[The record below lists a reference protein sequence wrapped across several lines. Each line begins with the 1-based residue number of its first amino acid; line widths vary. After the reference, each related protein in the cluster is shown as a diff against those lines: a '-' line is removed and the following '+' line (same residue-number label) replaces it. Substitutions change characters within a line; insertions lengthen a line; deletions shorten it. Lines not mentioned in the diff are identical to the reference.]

1 MLALRAH
8 NAVASRSSRGAI
20 LGATTSFT
28 YATLGQ
34 RRWQPFSSS
43 ASTSSDPDQALQD
56 LVNRYANRSQTPVGI
71 RTLIDTGTG
80 KLLGKGQGNWKET
93 AEMLRQLKGGE
104 KSPFPAEIS
113 DQDRKKL
120 ARVQIASFLRREL
133 PVRFAHRAR
142 ELSLAPYGL
151 GNMPAVQEVKNWYV
165 KSFEEV
171 MSFDEERLAGAI
183 HAEDEA
189 FKDMLSSIY
198 QRHQDTLVMIAKGLH
213 EFKKSEQ
220 GSALL
225 QRVNKDLSD
234 VREIHD
240 YFDRFFLSRIAIRIL
255 IGHFL
260 ELYEE
265 QPPDFVGLVCL
276 KTSAAQVARAAA
288 EDARYMCERQYADA
302 PEVEFLGRVDL
313 TFPYIPSHLYYVL
326 FELLKN
332 SMRAVAERHAG
343 EDMPPI
349 RVVIADGEKNE
360 DVVIRISD
368 LGGGIP
374 RSITQKVFSYLFT
387 TAHDAF
393 PEHLEELH
401 DFGRENP
408 MAGLGYGLGV
418 ARGYVRYFNGD
429 LTLMSME
436 GYGTDVFIHVPHV

>member
-1 MLALRAH
+1 MSLKEML
-8 NAVASRSSRGAI
+8 
-20 LGATTSFT
+20 T
-28 YATLGQ
+28 
-34 RRWQPFSSS
+34 
-43 ASTSSDPDQALQD
+43 
-56 LVNRYANRSQTPVGI
+56 RYANRSQTPVGI

-93 AEMLRQLKGGE
+93 AEMLRQLNGGE
-104 KSPFPAEIS
+104 KSRLPAEIGEEE
-113 DQDRKKL
+113 RRKL

-142 ELSLAPYGL
+142 ELSHAPYDL
-151 GNMPAVQEVKNWYV
+151 GSMPAIQEVKNWYEQ
-165 KSFEEV
+165 SFEEV
-171 MSFDEERLAGAI
+171 MSFDEARLAGAI
-183 HAEDEA
+183 DAEDEA

-198 QRHQDTLVMIAKGLH
+198 LRHQDTLVMIAKGLH
-213 EFKKSEQ
+213 EFQQSER
-220 GSALL
+220 GRALL
-225 QRVNKDLSD
+225 QERNKDLSD
-234 VREIHD
+234 VREIHE

-265 QPPDFVGLVCL
+265 QAPDFVGLVCL

-288 EDARYMCERQYADA
+288 EDARYMCERQYGEA
-302 PEVEFLGRVDL
+302 PDVEFLGRVDL

-332 SMRAVAERHAG
+332 SMRAVAERRVDD
-343 EDMPPI
+343 EDMPPV
-349 RVVIADGEKNE
+349 RVVIADGEENE

-374 RSITQKVFSYLFT
+374 RSISQKVFSYLFT

-393 PEHLEELH
+393 PEHLEDLH

-418 ARGYVRYFNGD
+418 
-429 LTLMSME
+429 
-436 GYGTDVFIHVPHV
+436 